1 MHLQLTNKSVLV
13 TGASRGIGYAIARQF
28 LLEEANVSICARD
41 NARLQQALEN
51 LTQQAP
57 DNIITGS
64 AIDVV
69 DKAALSEWIDASA
82 EKLDGIDIL
91 VINTSAMTP
100 ANNEESWRHSF
111 ETDLLAA
118 RHCVELCRTH
128 LQQSKQASIVFI
140 ASTAALESAVDV
152 IPNPDVGPYGV
163 VKAGLLNYASS
174 LSTVLAPEGIRVNS
188 VSPGPIEFEGG
199 VWDKIKNNNNEMYRN
214 MLQRCRLGRLGCPE
228 DVANAVLFLASP
240 AASFITGTN
249 LVVDG
254 GATRRVQF

>member
-28 LLEEANVSICARD
+28 LREEANVSICARD
-41 NARLQQALEN
+41 NTRLQQALEN

-57 DNIITGS
+57 DNTIMGS

-69 DKAALSEWIDASA
+69 DKAALSEWIDTSA

-118 RHCVELCRTH
+118 RHCVEFSRNY
-128 LQQSKQASIVFI
+128 LQQSKQAAIIFI
-140 ASTAALESAVDV
+140 ASTAAVESAIDV
-152 IPNPDVGPYGV
+152 MSNADVGPYGV

-174 LSTVLAPEGIRVNS
+174 LSTVLAPEGIRVNT

-199 VWDKIKNNNNEMYRN
+199 VWDKIKHSNKNLYHN
-214 MLQRCRLGRLGCPE
+214 MLKRCRLGRLGNPK
-228 DVANAVLFLASP
+228 DVANAVVFLASP

-249 LVVDG
+249 LIVDG